1 MSGRLPKP
9 VDLLIAAVAG
19 LPVIAL
25 VAMALTSFSGTGG
38 LGARMLPVALR
49 DTGLLLL
56 TVGVATAAIGFAAA
70 WLVAHFDFPGRRI
83 AEWAF
88 MLPLAIPT
96 YLSAY
101 AWVEVLEFTGPVQG
115 ALRALTGAET
125 LRDYW
130 FPTIRSLGGAAFVM
144 SLVLYPY
151 VYLTCRAYF
160 FMQSGA
166 MTAAARTLG
175 ASPWRTFIRVVLP
188 LSRPA
193 LIVGVT
199 LALLEAMNDIG
210 AVEFFGVNSLTAVVY
225 ATWINQ
231 SNLPGAAQLALTL
244 VLVVA
249 GLIWL
254 EQYAR
259 RRRSY
264 LMPRDSRTPPPR
276 VALNGSGAALAV
288 VFAVGV
294 IGLGFAVPFGELAL
308 GALAQLSRTGV
319 PEAVWSALAQT
330 VALALASALICLGF
344 GYLTAHRLKAATGA
358 ASRSLLRLATLGY
371 ALPGTVLAIGLLV
384 PLGALD
390 GAINGATR
398 AVFGVGVGLVFTGSA
413 VALVYAYAVRFLTVS
428 HSSLLTG
435 MERRGGHILDAA
447 RVLGASRWTLIWRI
461 DLPTLRPALIGAAT
475 LVFVECIKELP
486 ATLLLR
492 PLGIETLSTF
502 VYQQAKAELFPAA
515 SVPALLIVLVGLV
528 PVMLAAKLQPAR
540 R

>member
-9 VDLLIAAVAG
+9 ADLIIAAVAG

-25 VAMALTSFSGTGG
+25 LAMALTSSSGTGG

-56 TVGVATAAIGFAAA
+56 TVGVATAVIGFVAA

-175 ASPWRTFIRVVLP
+175 ASPWRTFMTVVLP

-193 LIVGVT
+193 VIVGVT

-276 VALNGSGAALAV
+276 VALDGSGTALAV

-294 IGLGFAVPFGELAL
+294 IGLGFGVPFGELAV
-308 GALAQLSRTGV
+308 GALEQLSRTGV

-330 VALALASALICLGF
+330 VGLALAGALICLGF
-344 GYLTAHRLKAATGA
+344 GYLTAHRLNAAKGA

-390 GAINGATR
+390 GAINGVTR
-398 AVFGVGVGLVFTGSA
+398 GLFGVGVGLVFTGSA

-435 MERRGGHILDAA
+435 MGRRGEHLLDAA

-515 SVPALLIVLVGLV
+515 
-528 PVMLAAKLQPAR
+528 
-540 R
+540 